1 MYCFITHMIQEGSKE
16 EIMLYLL
23 LLSCLEEKIEEVVE
37 RPANFTVRPG
47 IESVSVLDAQSSVPL
62 TLYDPQGTPLVTL
75 VSDSEGQAHFAY
87 IPEEHQQLN
96 PANFETVSLENGSVL
111 QAGDGYY
118 IQDDTST
125 NQNWSG
131 RFRVLA
137 IDDLPE
143 EEMYNQSLEGI
154 HYSPLTGHEGDTD
167 EGFQYITMRDGAS
180 LSAMIRFPDPLLYGD
195 GPYPTV
201 IEYSG
206 YSPSRPNRVPSGSA
220 IANALGYATVSVNMR
235 GTGCSGG
242 VFDVF
247 NRAQHADGY
256 DLVEIVARQEWVLHN
271 HVGMVGLSYPG
282 ISQLYVASTQPP
294 SLAGIVPLSTIAD
307 AWQMQWPGGIYNK
320 GFTRQW
326 VEARESESQAGGS
339 SWVGQRIENGDTQC
353 AENLS
358 LSHHSVDFETF
369 LRGLPMRP
377 PDADAR
383 DLNLLVSQIT
393 APVFFGGVFQD
404 EQTGGQFAD
413 MLDRFTQSES
423 LKIIVSNGRHP
434 DGFAPESIAMWFEFL
449 EFYVAR
455 RIPVINPAVRIVAA
469 DEFGAVFGMSET
481 DFPEDRFV
489 DYPDFESALSA
500 YEAEPIVT
508 LFLER
513 GAGGE
518 ETGAPIARFQEK
530 FETWPPT
537 QADELLWFLSG
548 EESLST
554 DVGISGVHS
563 YIHDREASDRNFFGS
578 SGYSVLSL
586 LWDLDWSYFDT
597 GYLVSY
603 RSQEF
608 TEDTIV
614 RGPGIIDLWV
624 RSPESELQIQAT
636 LTEIRPDN
644 TEVFIQSGWIRVGH
658 QAEEGDNLRLQY
670 TFHSDDFI
678 PLELNT
684 WTQTQ
689 ISIPSF
695 AHPIR
700 TGSRLQIA
708 LSSPGRD
715 HGTWQ
720 FEAPAYEEEPS
731 FEIGY
736 GLEFPSTMRLQ
747 TIPGILIPSDYPDC
761 LALRGQPC
769 RSYLYRPN
777 TVVE

>member
-1 MYCFITHMIQEGSKE
+1 MM
-16 EIMLYLL
+16 YLL
-23 LLSCLEEKIEEVVE
+23 LLSCQQEKIEEIVD
-37 RPANFTVRPG
+37 RPSNFIVRPG
-47 IESVSVLDAQSSVPL
+47 IESVSVLDAQANVPL
-62 TLYDPQGTPLVTL
+62 TLYDDQDTPLVTL
-75 VSDSEGQAHFAY
+75 ISDSDGQAHFAY

-118 IQDDTST
+118 IQDDTSAE
-125 NQNWSG
+125 QNWSG

-137 IDDLPE
+137 LDDLPE
-143 EEMYNQSLEGI
+143 EEVYSSQFLQGI
-154 HYSPLTGHEGDTD
+154 HYSPLTGHDGDSE
-167 EGFQYITMRDGAS
+167 EGFQYITMRDGVS
-180 LSAMIRFPDPLLYGD
+180 LSAMIRLPDPLLYGD

-206 YSPSRPNRVPSGSA
+206 YSPSRPNRVSSGSA

-256 DLVEIVARQEWVLHN
+256 DVVETVARQEWVLHN

-282 ISQLYVASTQPP
+282 ISQLYVASTKPP

-326 VEARESESQAGGS
+326 VEARESESQVGGS
-339 SWVGQRIENGDTQC
+339 SWVGQRIENGDTKC

-369 LRGLPMRP
+369 LRGLPTRP

-413 MLDRFTQSES
+413 MLDRFTQSQA
-423 LKIIVSNGRHP
+423 LKILISNGRHP

-455 RIPVINPAVRIVAA
+455 RIPAINPAVRIVAA
-469 DEFGAVFGMSET
+469 NEFGSVFGITET
-481 DFPEDRFV
+481 EFPDDRFI
-489 DYPDFESALSA
+489 DYPDFESALQA
-500 YEAEPIVT
+500 YESEPTVT
-508 LFLER
+508 LLFER

-518 ETGAPIARFQEK
+518 EIGAPVARFQET

-537 QADELLWFLSG
+537 QTNEITWFFNEENLSADIG
-548 EESLST
+548 ST
-554 DVGISGVHS
+554 GIHT
-563 YIHDREASDRNFFGS
+563 YKHDFDANEINFFGA

-586 LWDLDWSYFDT
+586 LWDLDWSYFDS

-603 RSQEF
+603 RSAEF
-608 TEDTIV
+608 TEDSIV
-614 RGPGIIDLWV
+614 SGPGIIDLWV
-624 RSPESELQIQAT
+624 RSSEPEMQIQAT
-636 LTEIRPDN
+636 LTEVRPDD
-644 TEVFIQSGWIRVGH
+644 TEVLIQSGWIRVGH
-658 QAEEGDNLRLQY
+658 QAQEGANLRLEY
-670 TFHSDDFI
+670 TFHADDFT
-678 PLELNT
+678 PLEINT

-695 AHPIR
+695 AHPVR

-720 FEAPAYEEEPS
+720 FEPPTYDGEPF

-736 GLEFPSTMRLQ
+736 GPDHPSQLRLQ
-747 TIPGILIPSDYPDC
+747 EIPGIDTPSSYPDC

-769 RSYLYRPN
+769 RPYVYRPN
-777 TVVE
+777 TIVQ

>member
-1 MYCFITHMIQEGSKE
+1 MM
-16 EIMLYLL
+16 YLL
-23 LLSCLEEKIEEVVE
+23 LLSCQQEKIEDIVE

-47 IESVSVLDAQSSVPL
+47 IESVTVLDAHANVPL
-62 TLYDPQGTPLVTL
+62 TLYNAQDNPLVTL
-75 VSDSEGQAHFAY
+75 ISDDNGQAHFAY
-87 IPEEHQQLN
+87 IPEVHEQLN
-96 PANFETVSLENGSVL
+96 PANFETVSLENGSIL
-111 QAGDGYY
+111 PDGDGYY
-118 IQDDTST
+118 IQDDTSAE
-125 NQNWSG
+125 QNWSG
-131 RFRVLA
+131 RFRVLG

-143 EEMYNQSLEGI
+143 EDLYSSQTLQGI
-154 HYSPLTGHEGDTD
+154 HYSPLTGHDGDVD
-167 EGFQYITMRDGAS
+167 DGFQYITMRDGAL
-180 LSAMIRFPDPLLYGD
+180 LSAMIRFPDPLLYGE

-201 IEYSG
+201 VEYSG
-206 YSPSRPNRVPSGSA
+206 YSPSRPNRVPSGST

-256 DLVEIVARQEWVLHN
+256 DIIETVARQNWVLHN

-339 SWVGQRIENGDTQC
+339 SWVSQRIENGDTQC
-353 AENLS
+353 EENLG

-369 LRGLPMRP
+369 LRGLPTRP

-413 MLDRFTQSES
+413 MLDRFTQSAG
-423 LKIIVSNGRHP
+423 LKILISNGRHP
-434 DGFAPESIAMWFEFL
+434 DGFAPESISMWFEFL
-449 EFYVAR
+449 EFYVSR
-455 RIPVINPAVRIVAA
+455 RIPTINPAVRIVAA
-469 DEFGAVFGMSET
+469 DQFGAVFGMPET
-481 DFPEDRFV
+481 EFPEDRFV
-489 DYPDFESALSA
+489 DYPDFDSALSA
-500 YEAEPIVT
+500 YEAESTVT
-508 LFLER
+508 LLLER

-518 ETGAPIARFQEK
+518 EIGEPIARFQED
-530 FETWPPT
+530 FDAWPPT
-537 QADELLWFLSG
+537 ETEESTWFLNADEI
-548 EESLST
+548 LST
-554 DVGISGVHS
+554 ELGTSGAHR
-563 YIHDREASDRNFFGS
+563 YMHDPEASDRNFFGS

-603 RSQEF
+603 RSKEF
-608 TEDTIV
+608 SEDTIV
-614 RGPGIIDLWV
+614 SGPGIIDLWV

-636 LTEIRPDN
+636 LTEIRPDG
-644 TEVFIQSGWIRVGH
+644 TEVLIQSGWIRVGH
-658 QAEEGDNLRLQY
+658 QAEEGENLRLDY
-670 TFHSDDFI
+670 TFHMEDFV
-678 PLELNT
+678 PLAINT
-684 WTQTQ
+684 WTKTQ

-695 AHPIR
+695 AHPVR

-720 FEAPAYEEEPS
+720 FEAPVYDGEPT
-731 FEIGY
+731 FEIGF
-736 GLEFPSTMRLQ
+736 GSDFPSKLRLQ
-747 TIPGILIPSDYPDC
+747 RITEIDIPSEYPDC
-761 LALRGQPC
+761 FALRGQPC
-769 RSYLYRPN
+769 RPYLYRPN
-777 TVVE
+777 LSGN